1 MGKKIH
7 VHNDSYA
14 FDIDDDMRE
23 LLNIIEQIK
32 SRKAI
37 LVKDMKE
44 VDREIT
50 DIEHAAEFY
59 NLNAAQGY
67 KLYRLLHD
75 ARERRRIVK
84 DRLSMV
90 ERILET
96 KVCNLSTTRI
106 DNKVEQMNNRNYCPR
121 VLKELFDM

>member
-7 VHNDSYA
+7 VHNDSYT

-32 SRKAI
+32 SCKAS

-67 KLYRLLHD
+67 KVYKLLHD

-96 KVCNLSTTRI
+96 KVCNLSTTKI
-106 DNKVEQMNNRNYCPR
+106 DNKVEKMNNRNYCPR
-121 VLKELFDM
+121 VLKELFNM

>member
-32 SRKAI
+32 SSKAS